1 MIHFSN
7 PKNINLY
14 SRYRK
19 TLMDLRLIF
28 GPTCTGKT
36 STAIALAQQTGQ
48 PVLSLDRVQ
57 CCPQLSTGSG
67 RPTVEELKGTTRLYL
82 DEQPLVKGII
92 SAKQAHERLIAEV
105 YNNEAHGGLILE
117 GGSISLLKCMV
128 QSSYWS
134 NDFRWRIIRHKLAD
148 EETFMKAAKARVKQ
162 MLHPAAGLS
171 IIEELVH
178 LWNQPQLRPIL
189 EGIDGY
195 RYAMLF
201 ASQNQITPDML
212 LQLGADMEDKLAH
225 GIAQEYLIHARRQEQ
240 EFPSINAVAFEG
252 FEGHPFGM

>member
-1 MIHFSN
+1 
-7 PKNINLY
+7 
-14 SRYRK
+14 
-19 TLMDLRLIF
+19 
-28 GPTCTGKT
+28 
-36 STAIALAQQTGQ
+36 
-48 PVLSLDRVQ
+48 
-57 CCPQLSTGSG
+57 
-67 RPTVEELKGTTRLYL
+67 
-82 DEQPLVKGII
+82 
-92 SAKQAHERLIAEV
+92 
-105 YNNEAHGGLILE
+105 
-117 GGSISLLKCMV
+117 
-128 QSSYWS
+128 
-134 NDFRWRIIRHKLAD
+134 
-148 EETFMKAAKARVKQ
+148 MKAAKARVKQ

>member
-1 MIHFSN
+1 
-7 PKNINLY
+7 
-14 SRYRK
+14 
-19 TLMDLRLIF
+19 MDLRLIF

-36 STAIALAQQTGQ
+36 STAIALAQQTGL

-82 DEQPLVKGII
+82 EDRPLVKGII
-92 SAKQAHERLIAEV
+92 AAKQAHERLIGEV
-105 YNNEAHGGLILE
+105 YNYEAHGGLILE
-117 GGSISLLKCMV
+117 GGSISLLRCMA

-134 NDFRWRIIRHKLAD
+134 TDFRWHIIRHKLAD
-148 EETFMKAAKARVKQ
+148 EETFMNAAKARVRQ
-162 MLHPAAGLS
+162 MLRPAVGPS
-171 IIEELVH
+171 IIQELVH
-178 LWNQPQLRPIL
+178 LWNEPRLRPIL
-189 EGIDGY
+189 KEIDGY

-212 LQLGADMEDKLAH
+212 LQLDPDMEGELIH

-240 EFPSINAVAFEG
+240 EFPPVSVVAFEG
-252 FEGHPFGM
+252 FEGPPFGMC